1 MNKATERLQKRI
13 ANSGYT
19 SRRKAETLI
28 ADGKVKVNGETVTEL
43 GTKVKASDMVE
54 VEGVKIEQEDKLYIL
69 FYKPTQVITSVSDD
83 RGRTVVT
90 DYFKDIETRIYPVGR
105 LDYDTSGL
113 LILTNDGDFTNLI
126 THPSC
131 KIPKKYVAK
140 LNGYLMREEVKALE
154 KGIQLDDGWTQPA
167 QVKIK
172 RQDKQKETTLVE
184 ITIHEGRNRQVRRMF
199 EHLGYKVNK
208 LQRIQVGPLT
218 LKGLNAGEG
227 RVMTPH
233 EVKTLRHLAEHGKY

>member
-1 MNKATERLQKRI
+1 MNSNIERLQKRI

-19 SRRKAETLI
+19 SRRKAESLI
-28 ADGKVKVNGETVTEL
+28 VDGKVKVNGETVTEL
-43 GTKVKASDMVE
+43 GTKVKASDEVE

-69 FYKPTQVITSVSDD
+69 FYKPAQVITSVSDD

-113 LILTNDGDFTNLI
+113 LILTNDGEFTNLI
-126 THPSC
+126 THPRY
-131 KIPKKYVAK
+131 KIKKKYVAK
-140 LNGYLMREEVKALE
+140 INGYLLREEVKSLE
-154 KGIQLDDGWTQPA
+154 QGVKLEDGWTQPA

-172 RQDKQKETTLVE
+172 RQDKEKETTLVE

-199 EHLGYKVNK
+199 EYLGYKVNK
-208 LQRIQVGPLT
+208 LQRTQVGPLN

-233 EVKTLRHLAEHGKY
+233 EVKTLRHLAEHGKG